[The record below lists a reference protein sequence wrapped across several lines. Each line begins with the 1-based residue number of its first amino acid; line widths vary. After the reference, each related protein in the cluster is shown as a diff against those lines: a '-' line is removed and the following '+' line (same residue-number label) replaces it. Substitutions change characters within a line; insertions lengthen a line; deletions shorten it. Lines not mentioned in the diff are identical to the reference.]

1 MNSPGEL
8 TGPIN
13 LGNPGEFT
21 MIELADTIKD
31 LTGSSSP
38 LVHEPLPQD
47 DPKQRQPDI
56 THAREQLDWEPKVAL
71 REGLKPTIA
80 YFEQMLSRNSER
92 PSHE

>member
-1 MNSPGEL
+1 MDSPDDV

-21 MIELADTIKD
+21 MIELAETIKE

-38 LVHEPLPQD
+38 LVHEPMPRD
-47 DPKQRQPDI
+47 DPKQRQPNI
-56 THAREQLDWEPKVAL
+56 TLAREQLGWAPTIAL

-80 YFEQMLSRNSER
+80 YFDDLLRRQQRQGF
-92 PSHE
+92 